1 MRNNIEQ
8 LGDCC
13 KHCFVYIVSAKG
25 NERQDFLSEIEMMKK
40 VAEGQNP
47 HVVGLLG
54 CVTIQE
60 PLCLITEFVKYGDL
74 LSYLR
79 TNRRMVIIINLLS
92 SIMHKE
98 TKNYCRMQE
107 TARRVMLEMQP
118 IQSLEMSHLQISC
131 PLPTRLPL
139 EWYNSFHAKLL
150 STDNY
155 YFCRSTLLALELS
168 IEILLAETS

>member
-1 MRNNIEQ
+1 MTREI
-8 LGDCC
+8 LTD
-13 KHCFVYIVSAKG
+13 FFYIVSAKG

-79 TNRRMVIIINLLS
+79 TNRRKV
-92 SIMHKE
+92 K
-98 TKNYCRMQE
+98 
-107 TARRVMLEMQP
+107 
-118 IQSLEMSHLQISC
+118 
-131 PLPTRLPL
+131 
-139 EWYNSFHAKLL
+139 
-150 STDNY
+150 
-155 YFCRSTLLALELS
+155 
-168 IEILLAETS
+168 